1 MLHGAAKKKDGGG
14 GGVWYKG
21 ISEGTDRAGNRQ
33 SWSVRA
39 ETREL

>member
-1 MLHGAAKKKDGGG
+1 MLHGAAKKKDGGWG
-14 GGVWYKG
+14 LWYKG

>member
-1 MLHGAAKKKDGGG
+1 MLHGAAKKKDGG